1 MERLKEAFSKGT
13 MVDIF
18 SQIVEITV
26 GSGICTI
33 ARKSIR
39 TFVETFFKI
48 YRIRVLYEMLWNF
61 IRILVL
67 TIYD

>member
-39 TFVETFFKI
+39 TFVETFFRYIGYVYCMKCFGI
-48 YRIRVLYEMLWNF
+48 SF
-61 IRILVL
+61 AS
-67 TIYD
+67 